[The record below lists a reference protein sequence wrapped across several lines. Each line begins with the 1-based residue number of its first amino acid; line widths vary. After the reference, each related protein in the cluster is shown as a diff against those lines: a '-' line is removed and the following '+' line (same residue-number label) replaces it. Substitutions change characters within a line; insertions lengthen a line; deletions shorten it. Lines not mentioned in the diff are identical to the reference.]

1 LQIGS
6 GSFLSKRPISE
17 RLVVVLEERMFAT
30 RDVLLMGSISDV
42 VEAMKARQRSALIL
56 NDEEDISF

>member
-1 LQIGS
+1 
-6 GSFLSKRPISE
+6 
-17 RLVVVLEERMFAT
+17 VVLEERMFAT